1 MSNCNIY
8 INDRLIVDFDKYT
21 AKFSDGGI
29 YIFGKG
35 EYLRFDSE
43 FDKFIDLPNDSK
55 NMFSTHIAGN
65 FKFLDCR
72 RNLEDL

>member
-1 MSNCNIY
+1 MINSNIY

-29 YIFGKG
+29 YIFGEG
-35 EYLRFDSE
+35 EYLSFDSE
-43 FDKFIDLPNDSK
+43 FDKFIGLPNDSK
-55 NMFSTHIAGN
+55 NMFSTHIAGK

-72 RNLEDL
+72 RTLEDL